1 MWINISAEYAT
12 FVRMFLR
19 FFQCFANNH
28 KHQFDNHPH
37 QRRRVVVLMAIQCT
51 LNLPKSKSA
60 IRHGASLNI
69 IIIIYPTDENTPRLV
84 YPLFRRVFRRISPPV
99 PISHLPNPNFCE
111 IYTKP
116 PNIGI
121 PPQKHLKQHIAHSR
135 RDQFN
140 QIQCIRSSWEGRSPQ
155 DDTEQIWRGASPLL
169 LLRLAAGSHRR
180 R

>member
-1 MWINISAEYAT
+1 MWINIFAEYAT

-60 IRHGASLNI
+60 IRHRGSLNI